1 MWTPLLLLLIFSF
14 LVDLNES
21 CQEPPSRGHSRCGK
35 NLKSIKYYFD
45 KKLEMCLPFLYE
57 GCGGNFNR
65 FDDSDMCN
73 LRCRAADKGICG
85 GGSKALGS
93 CSNRNKTCPRG
104 SKCITMAFGLGLCCD
119 ELIQEAWRQE
129 NHPVCTI
136 PNHEVV
142 TETVWYGEQELLGR
156 HCGHKFCPIGSKCVE
171 GRWLAHCC
179 KPIIK
184 AANS

>member
-1 MWTPLLLLLIFSF
+1 
-14 LVDLNES
+14 
-21 CQEPPSRGHSRCGK
+21 
-35 NLKSIKYYFD
+35 
-45 KKLEMCLPFLYE
+45 MCLPFLYE

-93 CSNRNKTCPRG
+93 CSNRNKTCPKG

-129 NHPVCTI
+129 NHPKCLI
-136 PNHEVV
+136 PEHEVV

-179 KPIIK
+179 RPIIK